1 MKLVHQLPL
10 AIGGALLAASAA
22 GLFGVL
28 QMNSAAGTYERLI
41 EVDDAQARQASD
53 ALVAFKNQVQNGKD
67 ILLRGKSPAQLD
79 KYWGG
84 FQKYEQAVQAA
95 TDRLAADMQPGDA
108 RTRMERFNALHRT
121 MGQAYR
127 QAIQQFR
134 DSGFD
139 VAVGDKAMDGIDRD
153 AAITLREAGSK
164 ITEQTAV
171 AVAQAR
177 ENQRRAIRWS
187 VAAMLFTVSAGVAGA
202 ILFSR
207 SITRKLG
214 GEPDDARDVARRIAG
229 GDLAVEVVLQRG
241 DSSSLM
247 AAMKAMTAS
256 LARIVG
262 QVRDSSDTIATG
274 SSEIA
279 SGNLDLSQ
287 RTEEQA
293 SALQET
299 AASMAQLS
307 ATVEQNARHAHEAR
321 ELAAGASAVASQG
334 GTVMGQVVE
343 TMKGINASSR
353 KIADIIGVIDDIAFQ
368 TNILALNAA
377 VESAR
382 AGEQGRGF
390 AVVAGEVRSLAQR
403 SAEAA
408 KQIQALIT
416 DSVERVDHGSAL
428 VDQAG
433 ATMTEIVGAIRR
445 VTVIV
450 HEISN
455 ASALQSTGVG
465 QVGAAVGQMDQATQ
479 QNAALVEQSA
489 AAAESLRQ
497 QAARLVDS
505 VAQFRL

>member
-22 GLFGVL
+22 GFFGVL

-41 EVDDAQARQASD
+41 EVDDAQAREASD

-67 ILLRGKSPAQLD
+67 ILLRGKSPAQFD

-84 FQKYEQAVQAA
+84 FQKYEQAVQA
-95 TDRLAADMQPGDA
+95 TTEKLAADMPPGEA
-108 RTRMERFNALHRT
+108 RSKMERFVVLHKA
-121 MGQAYR
+121 MGQSYR
-127 QAIQQFR
+127 QAVQKFR

-139 VAVGDKAMDGIDRD
+139 VEVGDKAMDGIDRD
-153 AAITLREAGSK
+153 AAITLREAGGK
-164 ITEQTAV
+164 ITEQTAA
-171 AVAQAR
+171 AVVLAKA
-177 ENQRRAIRWS
+177 NQKRAIQWS
-187 VAAMLFTVSAGVAGA
+187 VAAMLLTVLAGVAGA
-202 ILFSR
+202 VLFSR

-214 GEPDDARDVARRIAG
+214 GEPDDARGVARQIAAGNLDVAVALQP
-229 GDLAVEVVLQRG
+229 GDT
-241 DSSSLM
+241 DSLM
-247 AAMKAMTAS
+247 AAMKAMTLS

-262 QVRDSSDTIATG
+262 QVRNSSDSIATG
-274 SSEIA
+274 SAEIA

-299 AASMAQLS
+299 AASMEQLS
-307 ATVEQNARHAHEAR
+307 ATVEQNARNAR
-321 ELAAGASAVASQG
+321 EASNLAAGASAVASKG
-334 GTVMGQVVE
+334 GEVMGRVVE

-390 AVVAGEVRSLAQR
+390 AVVAGEVRNLAQR

-433 ATMTEIVGAIRR
+433 ATMTEIVGAIQR
-445 VTVIV
+445 VTLIV
-450 HEISN
+450 HEIST
-455 ASALQSTGVG
+455 ASAQQSTGVG
-465 QVGAAVGQMDQATQ
+465 QVGEAVGQMDQATQ

-489 AAAESLRQ
+489 AAAESLKQ

>member
-28 QMNSAAGTYERLI
+28 QLNSAANTYERLI

-67 ILLRGKSPAQLD
+67 ILLRGRNPAQLD

-84 FQKYEQAVQAA
+84 FQKYEQAVQA
-95 TDRLAADMQPGDA
+95 TTGQLAADMQPGDA
-108 RTRMERFNALHRT
+108 RTKMERFNVLHKA
-121 MGQAYR
+121 MGQSYR
-127 QAIQQFR
+127 QAVQQFK

-139 VAVGDKAMDGIDRD
+139 VEVGDKAMDGIDRD
-153 AAITLREAGSK
+153 AAITLREAGGK
-164 ITEQTAV
+164 ITEQTAA
-171 AVAQAR
+171 AVAQAKA
-177 ENQRRAIRWS
+177 NQARAIQWS
-187 VAAMLFTVSAGVAGA
+187 VAAMLLTVLAGVAGA
-202 ILFSR
+202 VMFSR

-214 GEPDDARDVARRIAG
+214 GEPDDARGLARQIAG
-229 GDLAVEVVLQRG
+229 GNLHVDVPLQPG
-241 DSSSLM
+241 DSDSLM
-247 AAMKAMTAS
+247 AAMKAMSVS

-262 QVRDSSDTIATG
+262 QVRNSSDSIATG
-274 SSEIA
+274 SAEIA

-287 RTEEQA
+287 STEEQA

-299 AASMAQLS
+299 AASMEQLS
-307 ATVEQNARHAHEAR
+307 ATVQQNARNAR
-321 ELAAGASAVASQG
+321 EASNLAAGASAVASKG

-390 AVVAGEVRSLAQR
+390 AVVAGEVRNLAQR

-433 ATMTEIVGAIRR
+433 ATMTEIVGAIQR

-455 ASALQSTGVG
+455 ASAQQSTGVG
-465 QVGAAVGQMDQATQ
+465 QVGEAVGQMDQATQ

-489 AAAESLRQ
+489 AAAESLKQ

-505 VAQFRL
+505 VARFRL

>member
-1 MKLVHQLPL
+1 MKLIHQLPL

-41 EVDDAQARQASD
+41 EVDDAQAREASD

-67 ILLRGKSPAQLD
+67 ILLRGKNPAQFD

-84 FQKYEQAVQAA
+84 FRKYEEAVQA
-95 TDRLAADMQPGDA
+95 TTEKLAVDMQPGEA
-108 RTRMERFNALHRT
+108 RAKMEHFVALHKA
-121 MGQAYR
+121 MGQSYR
-127 QAIQQFR
+127 QAVQQFK

-153 AAITLREAGSK
+153 AAVTLREAGGK
-164 ITEQTAV
+164 ITEQTAAAIV
-171 AVAQAR
+171 QAKA
-177 ENQRRAIRWS
+177 NQKRAIQWS
-187 VAAMLFTVSAGVAGA
+187 VAAMLLTVLAGVAGA
-202 ILFSR
+202 VLFSR

-214 GEPDDARDVARRIAG
+214 GEPDDARGVAREIARG
-229 GDLAVEVVLQRG
+229 NLDVDVPLQLGDT
-241 DSSSLM
+241 DSLM
-247 AAMKAMTAS
+247 AAMKAMTLS

-262 QVRDSSDTIATG
+262 QVRNSSDSIATG
-274 SSEIA
+274 SAEIA

-299 AASMAQLS
+299 AASMEELS
-307 ATVEQNARHAHEAR
+307 ATVEQNARNALEASN
-321 ELAAGASAVASQG
+321 LAAGASAVARRG
-334 GTVMGQVVE
+334 GEVMGLVVE

-390 AVVAGEVRSLAQR
+390 AVVAGEVRNLAQR
-403 SAEAA
+403 SAESA

-416 DSVERVDHGSAL
+416 DSVERIEHGSAL

-433 ATMTEIVGAIRR
+433 VTMTEIVGAIQR
-445 VTVIV
+445 VTLIV
-450 HEISN
+450 HEISS
-455 ASALQSTGVG
+455 ASAQQSTGVG
-465 QVGAAVGQMDQATQ
+465 QVGEAVGQMDQATQ
-479 QNAALVEQSA
+479 QNVALVEQSA
-489 AAAESLRQ
+489 AAAESLKQ